1 LTVYSKMARR
11 AKPRALLFVA
21 TADGSV
27 TAACDASL
35 NATLV
40 PSTEPGCLAEWA
52 QNRGFAGYPG
62 MAGASFKP
70 KCDRI
75 SW

>member
-1 LTVYSKMARR
+1 MTVYSKMARR

-21 TADGSV
+21 AADGSI

-40 PSTEPGCLAEWA
+40 LSTEPGCLAEWA
-52 QNRGFAGYPG
+52 QNRGFDGYPG